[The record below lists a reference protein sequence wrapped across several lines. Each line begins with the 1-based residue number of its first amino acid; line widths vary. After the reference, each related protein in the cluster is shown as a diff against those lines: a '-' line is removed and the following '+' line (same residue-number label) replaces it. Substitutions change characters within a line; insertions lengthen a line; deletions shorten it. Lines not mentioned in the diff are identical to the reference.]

1 MGLGARVHNHKD
13 KLKKDTNN
21 DTLRFMQKPG
31 TSEENNSMTSHFD
44 VTNKYGK
51 RKHKQSNIDYDKQT
65 QGIKNPHNV
74 FIKHKILAT
83 KTFCGG
89 IGI

>member
-21 DTLRFMQKPG
+21 DTLRSMQNPG

-44 VTNKYGK
+44 VTNTYGK
-51 RKHKQSNIDYDKQT
+51 RKHKQGNIDSDRQT
-65 QGIKNPHNV
+65 QEIKKPYNF
-74 FIKHKILAT
+74 FIKHKILVT
-83 KTFCGG
+83 KTFGGG